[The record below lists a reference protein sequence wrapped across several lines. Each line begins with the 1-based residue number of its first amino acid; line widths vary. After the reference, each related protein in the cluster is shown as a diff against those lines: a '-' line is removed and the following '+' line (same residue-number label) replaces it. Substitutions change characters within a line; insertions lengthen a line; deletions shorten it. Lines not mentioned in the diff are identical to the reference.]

1 MFRHKKD
8 EPPREHAPYGGE
20 PCADIDDIAAPRG
33 IPLPGI
39 GGRTYITWA
48 LLAINIA
55 VWLLMQI
62 SGGSSNPDTLLRFG
76 AMFGPLVAAGD
87 YWRLFTAIF
96 LHVHLLHLL
105 MNCFGLWI
113 FGKLVEGVY
122 GRPRFIVMY
131 LTAGLSGSALSYIF
145 NSGAI
150 AAGASGA
157 IFGVLGALAAYFLAH
172 RDLLGDWGKQN
183 FMGLAVVSVINL
195 AIGALWPGIDN
206 WAHLGGLIGGFLT
219 GMALAP
225 RYRYQTIPAPFGFG
239 GELRRI
245 SGKSPLG
252 IRWLIVPAFALAIA
266 IMVWFG
272 SSQLTDAEQAAL
284 LTIRAERLHLD
295 GDATAALERLERALD
310 LEPLS
315 ADAYF
320 ARAKIYAALG
330 ARDLAMEDIGTSLRL
345 ELAGEP
351 REEAI
356 SLFYHLSRPP

>member
-8 EPPREHAPYGGE
+8 EPQREHDPYSGE
-20 PCADIDDIAAPRG
+20 PRAEPEAPRG

-39 GGRTYITWA
+39 GGRPYITWA
-48 LLAINIA
+48 LLAINAA

-105 MNCFGLWI
+105 MNCFALWI

-131 LTAGLSGSALSYIF
+131 LIAGLSGSALSYIF

-172 RDLLGDWGKQN
+172 RDLLGDWGRQN
-183 FMGLAVVSVINL
+183 FMGLAVVAVINL

-219 GMALAP
+219 GMALSP
-225 RYRYQTIPAPFGFG
+225 RYRCETIPAPFG

-245 SGKSPLG
+245 SGKLPLG
-252 IRWLIVPAFALAIA
+252 SRWLIIPASAVAIA

-272 SSQLTDAEQAAL
+272 GSQLTAAEQAAL

-295 GDATAALERLERALD
+295 GDATAALERLERALE
-310 LEPLS
+310 LEPRS
-315 ADAYF
+315 PDAYF

-330 ARDLAMEDIGTSLRL
+330 ARDLAAEDIGAAIRL
-345 ELAGEP
+345 GLGPAQ

-356 SLFYHLSRPP
+356 SLLLTMR